1 MIIKS
6 TIPIGYI
13 DKVRKKI
20 KNENIIFSPE
30 FLREGKALHD
40 NLHPSRIIVGEK
52 SQRAK
57 EYAYLLKSCA
67 YKKNVEIIL
76 TGTKEAESIKLFA
89 NSFLAMRV
97 AFFNEIDSFALFQ
110 GLESEDIIKGISSDP
125 RIGMFYN
132 NPSFGYGGYCL
143 QKIQNNC
150 VRISTMFP
158 KG

>member
-1 MIIKS
+1 M
-6 TIPIGYI
+6 
-13 DKVRKKI
+13 
-20 KNENIIFSPE
+20 
-30 FLREGKALHD
+30 HD

-110 GLESEDIIKGISSDP
+110 GLESEDIIKVLVLIPELGCFIITPPLVTGD
-125 RIGMFYN
+125 IVF
-132 NPSFGYGGYCL
+132 